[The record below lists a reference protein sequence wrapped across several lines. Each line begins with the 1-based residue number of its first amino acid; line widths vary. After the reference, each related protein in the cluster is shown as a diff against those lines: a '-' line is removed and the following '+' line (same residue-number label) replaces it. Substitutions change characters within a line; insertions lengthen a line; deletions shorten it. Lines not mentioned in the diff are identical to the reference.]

1 MTKTVSSTALT
12 YTFNEKPAAHMT
24 FDAGLLARVEDAL
37 TGLGERSIRQRN
49 VFGGRGFLSRRSTFA
64 IVFDDELI
72 VKLPRS
78 DYDRCLAMSGVR
90 PFAPSDERPMTTWVV
105 VSADAIAEDPELT
118 EWITLGL
125 RGIR

>member
-1 MTKTVSSTALT
+1 MAYDEGLVERVRDAL
-12 YTFNEKPAAHMT
+12 
-24 FDAGLLARVEDAL
+24 AGLGRGKTRE
-37 TGLGERSIRQRN
+37 RN

-78 DYDRCLAMSGVR
+78 DYDRCLALSGVR
-90 PFAPSDERPMTTWVV
+90 PFAPGDERPMTTWVV

-118 EWITLGL
+118 EWLALGL
-125 RGIR
+125 KGIA